1 MRLRIRVAR
10 GAANTRILIGLAVT
24 VLALVIGWV
33 LFFALPRWVAPRP
46 QTASAPPPVVAE
58 PAAPERKIKA
68 RLFYVSEDGHGLTG
82 VEHDVPYGADPT
94 AQARAIVEAQ
104 LAPADASQVS
114 AIPTGTSVRAVYV
127 ANGDAYVDLSREVV
141 TAHPGGSLNE
151 QLTVYTI
158 VSAIKSNLPAVN
170 GVQILVDG
178 KEVDTLAGHV
188 DLRQPLVTNPAWV
201 Q

>member
-10 GAANTRILIGLAVT
+10 SRGQARVLIGVAIAALTIALAY
-24 VLALVIGWV
+24 V
-33 LFFALPRWVAPRP
+33 LFVALPRWVAPRP
-46 QTASAPPPVVAE
+46 QVARAPLPATPE
-58 PAAPERKIKA
+58 PATPERKIKA
-68 RLFYVSEDGHGLTG
+68 RLFYVSDDGHGLVG
-82 VEHDVPYGADPT
+82 VERDVLYGADPA

-104 LAPADASQVS
+104 IAPPEGDRVS
-114 AIPTGTSVRAVYV
+114 AVPTGTTVRAVYV

-141 TAHPGGSLNE
+141 SAHPGGSLNE
-151 QLTVYTI
+151 QLTVYTF
-158 VSAIKSNLPAVN
+158 VTAIKSNLPAVN

-188 DLRQPLVTNPAWV
+188 DLRQPLAQRPAWI